1 MFEESGDLDRERW
14 VLVVIAE
21 AVDQRWR
28 SFVEARAVGIDIYGQ
43 FRVII
48 GPACRSFSSIVDWM
62 PRPKLTDE
70 QASLLTS
77 REYEHLQST
86 YSSLVKSL
94 SPGPN
99 NQLSLTTLEEQSYT
113 ITVTSE
119 GWKVLDGGQ
128 LSERE
133 RTWEM
138 VEDLLRSVSPLF
150 KQGWDLMLLEK
161 LNSIADAQGSPSP
174 SEN

>member
-1 MFEESGDLDRERW
+1 MS
-14 VLVVIAE
+14 
-21 AVDQRWR
+21 
-28 SFVEARAVGIDIYGQ
+28 
-43 FRVII
+43 
-48 GPACRSFSSIVDWM
+48 
-62 PRPKLTDE
+62 RPKLTDE

-94 SPGPN
+94 SPGTN

-113 ITVTSE
+113 IKVTSE
-119 GWKVLDGGQ
+119 GWKVLHGGQ

-161 LNSIADAQGSPSP
+161 LNSIADAQTSSP